1 MFSFLVWEVVAS
13 SYINSKCSQKF
24 LFYCFFINE
33 DELFGVEFT
42 CSKKENFAFVII
54 YYRLFVAGNWKNKQN
69 SFFAAA
75 IKKGTFEIHL
85 CNVCACIHSMGRAA
99 LFYYTCTKLM
109 NNFNKVMKMK
119 RKQCAN
125 LKKQSRNEQEQVWKK
140 KTITITKMQTKNETL
155 TQK

>member
-1 MFSFLVWEVVAS
+1 MALNLLVR
-13 SYINSKCSQKF
+13 KKKLLLLL
-24 LFYCFFINE
+24 LFTTDCLLLGIAKRE
-33 DELFGVEFT
+33 
-42 CSKKENFAFVII
+42 
-54 YYRLFVAGNWKNKQN
+54 NKQN
-69 SFFAAA
+69 SFFAAV
-75 IKKGTFEIHL
+75 IKNGTFEIHL
-85 CNVCACIHSMGRAA
+85 RNVCACIHSMGRAA